1 LLLAALLACG
11 ASSGPSNADPVD
23 YAPSYTGTFLGFL
36 GTEGGTGF
44 DLIPTATLTEVA
56 KNQLRFQFQFLDPDR
71 VVCDDGTGVSLTTSA
86 NGVSITGQMH
96 CQVSND
102 PNVGTYQLD
111 FLGTGHVSQQT
122 GPFCLPDPSLN
133 ICYTTSLA
141 MTQTLVHMDWTAT
154 LSSGAVQAVRLL
166 WVMAPKSQIPDY
178 AAIWSGTYSGTLSVQ
193 GGGSDQISSATI
205 ARLDTNSI
213 GLSFTFLDTNAV
225 KCDSGAGIYI
235 ATFANNQ
242 AVVVGRQHCTV
253 YNDPTVGTY
262 TLDFQ
267 SPGTSVYQPPIT
279 YPPIVFFYET
289 WKATF
294 SDNSTQNA
302 SVLFNLTQN

>member
-1 LLLAALLACG
+1 
-11 ASSGPSNADPVD
+11 V
-23 YAPSYTGTFLGFL
+23 GFL
-36 GTEGGTGF
+36 GTEGGGTGF
-44 DLIPTATLTEVA
+44 DLIPTATLNETTT
-56 KNQLRFQFQFLDPDR
+56 NQLRFQFQFLDPDR
-71 VVCDDGTGVSLTTSA
+71 VVCDDGTGVSLTVSA
-86 NGVSITGQMH
+86 NGVAITGHMH

-111 FLGTGHVSQQT
+111 FLGTGYVSQQI
-122 GPFCLPDPSLN
+122 GSFCLPNPSLN
-133 ICYTTSLA
+133 ICYTNSPA
-141 MTQTLVHMDWTAT
+141 VAQTLVHMDWSAT
-154 LSSGAVQAVRLL
+154 LSGGAVQAVRLV

-178 AAIWSGTYSGTLSVQ
+178 APTWSGSYSGSLTVQ

-213 GLSFTFLDTNAV
+213 GLSFTFLDTNTV
-225 KCDSGAGIYI
+225 QCDNGAGIYI

-242 AVVVGRQHCTV
+242 ALVVGRQHCTV

-267 SPGTSVYQPPIT
+267 SPGTGVYQPPTT
-279 YPPIVFFYET
+279 YSPIAFFYET

-302 SVLFNLTQN
+302 NILFNLAQN